1 MVGRSVDKKDEIRAY
16 IKARSKLGCSLKKL
30 MTEISTAF
38 GPSCV
43 SYDTVRRWKKK
54 FESGVESIK
63 NAPKSGRP
71 KSASRKEIVSKIKEI
86 IEGDARFTVRDIA
99 RKVGISLSKVHLILK
114 KHLKVRKIPAR
125 WVPHLLTDEQKRQR
139 VKVAKMLLQM
149 FPKYDK
155 KQFANVVTGD
165 ETWVHYFEPVRKVS
179 NKIWATK
186 HSKRPIIA
194 KRSLSTKKVL
204 YAIFFSGEGVAIKV
218 LVKKGKSITGKYYK
232 DVVLKK
238 LKKYYQKRRP
248 ATGFK
253 HVRLLHDNAPAH
265 ASAIVT
271 AFLKKEKVCEQICE
285 VAGISLNDDNL
296 VFSSPS
302 TLFKSY
308 RDDGMV
314 ITKGSV
320 KRRTDKSIFSLTCVH
335 NYVWK
340 LKEASCDCSKAAPL
354 LHFFFV
360 HASMVSCGICL
371 LLFFCHHEN
380 TPI

>member
-99 RKVGISLSKVHLILK
+99 RKVGISLSTVHLILK
-114 KHLKVRKIPAR
+114 KHLKVGKISAR
-125 WVPHLLTDEQKRQR
+125 WVPHLLTDKEKRQR
-139 VKVAKMLLQM
+139 VKVAKKLLQM
-149 FPKYDK
+149 IPKYDK

-165 ETWVHYFEPVRKVS
+165 ETWVHYFEPVRKV

-218 LVKKGKSITGKYYK
+218 PVKKGKSITGKYYK

-253 HVRLLHDNAPAH
+253 HVCLLHDNAQAH
-265 ASAIVT
+265 TSAIVT
-271 AFLKKEKVCEQICE
+271 VFLKKEKVI
-285 VAGISLNDDNL
+285 VLPHPH
-296 VFSSPS
+296 VFP
-302 TLFKSY
+302 
-308 RDDGMV
+308 RPCPM
-314 ITKGSV
+314 
-320 KRRTDKSIFSLTCVH
+320 
-335 NYVWK
+335 
-340 LKEASCDCSKAAPL
+340 
-354 LHFFFV
+354 
-360 HASMVSCGICL
+360 
-371 LLFFCHHEN
+371 
-380 TPI
+380 

>member
-1 MVGRSVDKKDEIRAY
+1 MVGRSVNKKDEIRAY
-16 IKARSKLGCSLKKL
+16 IKARSKLGCSLMKL
-30 MTEISTAF
+30 MTEISIAF

-63 NAPKSGRP
+63 NALKSGRP
-71 KSASRKEIVSKIKEI
+71 KSASCKEIVSKIKEI
-86 IEGDARFTVRDIA
+86 IEGDARFTVWDIA
-99 RKVGISLSKVHLILK
+99 RKVGISLSTVHLILK
-114 KHLKVRKIPAR
+114 KHLKVRKISAR

-139 VKVAKMLLQM
+139 VKVAKKLLQM

-179 NKIWATK
+179 NKIWAPK
-186 HSKRPIIA
+186 HSKRPTIA

-218 LVKKGKSITGKYYK
+218 PVKKGKSITWKYYK

-265 ASAIVT
+265 TSAIVT
-271 AFLKKEKVCEQICE
+271 AFLKKTSPPPLPPPPPYSPDLAPCDFFLFPKLKAFL
-285 VAGISLNDDNL
+285 AGRKYQSRQALGSAIHQYLIT
-296 VFSSPS
+296 VP
-302 TLFKSY
+302 KSAY
-308 RDDGMV
+308 RDAFKKWIHRLKLCISSHGEYFEGMKWV
-314 ITKGSV
+314 
-320 KRRTDKSIFSLTCVH
+320 
-335 NYVWK
+335 
-340 LKEASCDCSKAAPL
+340 L
-354 LHFFFV
+354 L
-360 HASMVSCGICL
+360 G
-371 LLFFCHHEN
+371 
-380 TPI
+380 